1 MNYSIGEFSKKCG
14 LSIDTLRYYEKL
26 EIIRSNRD
34 ENNRRY
40 YTDDDLKWVSFVIRI
55 KKTGMSI
62 KNIQT
67 YSKLRREGTSTVP
80 ERLQLLFDQ
89 LESLHVQ
96 QHEID
101 DNIEFVE
108 NKIQYYTGLN
118 APLENGDKSKEL

>member
-40 YTDDDLKWVSFVIRI
+40 YTDDDFKWASFVIRI

-67 YSKLRREGTSTVP
+67 YSRLRREGTGTVP
-80 ERLQLLFDQ
+80 DRLQLLFDQ
-89 LESLHVQ
+89 LKSLHVQ

-118 APLENGDKSKEL
+118 APLENDDKSKEV